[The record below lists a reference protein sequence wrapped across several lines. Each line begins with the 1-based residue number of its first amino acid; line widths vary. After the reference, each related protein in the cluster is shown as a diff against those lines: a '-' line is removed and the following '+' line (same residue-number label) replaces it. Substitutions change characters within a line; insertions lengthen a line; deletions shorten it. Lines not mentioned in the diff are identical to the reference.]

1 MDDELVS
8 WDESLMV
15 HNKVIDTQHRELVEM
30 TNKFYAGVK
39 MGGLLAKAYLLQTI
53 KGSVNYIKTHFADEE
68 EIMQKI
74 GFPLYEEHKK
84 QHENFISE
92 VKEQARAFENDVFP
106 DPAGFVIFL
115 MNWIL
120 QHIANSDKKYVPYL
134 EKLK

>member
-1 MDDELVS
+1 MDDELVP

-15 HNKVIDTQHRELVEM
+15 NNEVIDGQHRELVAM

-39 MGGLLAKAYLLQTI
+39 MGGMIARAYFLQTI
-53 KGSVNYIKTHFADEE
+53 KGTVNYIKTHFADEE

-74 GFPLYEEHKK
+74 EFPLYEEHKK
-84 QHENFISE
+84 LHENFIAE
-92 VKEQARAFENDVFP
+92 VREQARAFENDVDP

-134 EKLK
+134 NNLK